1 VYKPNGNAMF
11 ALACRLKKCI
21 SSLVRAKVFSG
32 GLGAQKRAAIFAISL
47 APVFTT
53 IAYFQ
58 TFMVRHEAW
67 SAIRKEV
74 DGWANDIGAE
84 IGYTN
89 DWNLKGYRNAS
100 IVAPGWYV
108 IASNGLVIDI
118 EGYIPGIFNSATLP
132 YNSVFHEPSTINSE
146 IGESW
151 RLLAK
156 RINGGTLMVG
166 IPTSS
171 NSVSLDFKLKDTIE
185 AFPTNIDEAAKV
197 RSRNVDADID
207 YAILRDSGEL
217 ICAWG
222 GIPLKLDRSFLR
234 HFANP
239 ETRTGANGKSYAI
252 FSRLIKDSNDGVVGL
267 IMIPRDITDLEAALR
282 TDSLF
287 NYSAAGLLWLVVS
300 LCSIPFIHTLLSRQQ
315 RLSMLKNLLRKQ
327 KLAESGNIEF
337 KPAFQWDSRV
347 MQEDKDLRFDFLLKP
362 VAAFL
367 NASGGTLF
375 IGVNDDG
382 SACGIAGDLALF
394 KDSPNRL
401 ELEMMQ
407 LISSKIG
414 PIHSGSVRIQI
425 EPLNP
430 TGQDFVCIVDV
441 DAAPRPAFVKWG
453 NSVYFFKRAGNK
465 SEPLG
470 PIDQHDY
477 IQSRWG

>member
-1 VYKPNGNAMF
+1 
-11 ALACRLKKCI
+11 
-21 SSLVRAKVFSG
+21 
-32 GLGAQKRAAIFAISL
+32 
-47 APVFTT
+47 
-53 IAYFQ
+53 
-58 TFMVRHEAW
+58 
-67 SAIRKEV
+67 
-74 DGWANDIGAE
+74 
-84 IGYTN
+84 
-89 DWNLKGYRNAS
+89 
-100 IVAPGWYV
+100 
-108 IASNGLVIDI
+108 
-118 EGYIPGIFNSATLP
+118 
-132 YNSVFHEPSTINSE
+132 
-146 IGESW
+146 
-151 RLLAK
+151 
-156 RINGGTLMVG
+156 
-166 IPTSS
+166 
-171 NSVSLDFKLKDTIE
+171 
-185 AFPTNIDEAAKV
+185 
-197 RSRNVDADID
+197 
-207 YAILRDSGEL
+207 
-217 ICAWG
+217 
-222 GIPLKLDRSFLR
+222 
-234 HFANP
+234 
-239 ETRTGANGKSYAI
+239 
-252 FSRLIKDSNDGVVGL
+252 
-267 IMIPRDITDLEAALR
+267 
-282 TDSLF
+282 
-287 NYSAAGLLWLVVS
+287 
-300 LCSIPFIHTLLSRQQ
+300 
-315 RLSMLKNLLRKQ
+315 MLKNLLRKQ